1 MGVKPGF
8 GPAGRWAGG
17 VERGKLI
24 VSGRFRPP
32 DGTDRRNSQTGVP
45 NMPVDFTMPVANPRL
60 LPHRAGIFAASGRP
74 PHRMMLVAG
83 CGVTAAPMR
92 TGHDLRLR

>member
-1 MGVKPGF
+1 
-8 GPAGRWAGG
+8 
-17 VERGKLI
+17 
-24 VSGRFRPP
+24 
-32 DGTDRRNSQTGVP
+32 
-45 NMPVDFTMPVANPRL
+45 MPVDFTMPVANPRL